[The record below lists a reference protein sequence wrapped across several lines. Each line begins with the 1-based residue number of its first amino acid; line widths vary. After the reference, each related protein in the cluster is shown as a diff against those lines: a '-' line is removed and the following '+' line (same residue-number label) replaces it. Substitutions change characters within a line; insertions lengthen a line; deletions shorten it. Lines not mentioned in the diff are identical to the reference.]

1 MPPQI
6 KVLSNLW
13 KLEGSIEQSRV
24 DEKNRKKEK
33 SNWKVKSNV
42 KSLQIT
48 YGNLEQK

>member
-6 KVLSNLW
+6 KVLSNQW

-33 SNWKVKSNV
+33 GKK
-42 KSLQIT
+42 Q
-48 YGNLEQK
+48 LESKI

>member
-33 SNWKVKSNV
+33 GKK
-42 KSLQIT
+42 Q
-48 YGNLEQK
+48 LESKI